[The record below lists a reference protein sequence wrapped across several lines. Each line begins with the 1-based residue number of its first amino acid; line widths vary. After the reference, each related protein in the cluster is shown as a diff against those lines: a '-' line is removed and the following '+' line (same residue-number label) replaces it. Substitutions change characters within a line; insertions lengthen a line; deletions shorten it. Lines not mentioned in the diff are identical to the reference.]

1 MKKMTQL
8 AAAIA
13 LASGA
18 LVATPAMAE
27 DKLAVSANAGFVTEY
42 YYRGQELGDAGA
54 YGGVDAEFGGFYA
67 GMWAI
72 DDGNDTDDGGLE
84 VDFYAGYG
92 FEFENG
98 LSLGLGYTR
107 YEYTYSSVYE
117 DEWVLSA
124 GFKGFAV
131 EYANGEDNNDDK
143 DDDLYNTVDEEYD
156 YDFWAVSY
164 SGDIFGIKYG
174 SYEADLDTVNAKNE
188 YDYIEISASG
198 EVVGLD
204 VSATLG
210 KKRNVKVNDGTLL
223 QDEEGSGDGYFVID
237 VSKSFDLM

>member
-1 MKKMTQL
+1 MNKMTKI

-18 LVATPAMAE
+18 LTAAPTMAE
-27 DKLAVSANAGFVTEY
+27 DKLAISANAGFVTEY
-42 YYRGQELGDAGA
+42 YYRGVELGDAGA

-67 GMWAI
+67 GVWAI
-72 DDGNDTDDGGLE
+72 DDGTDTADDGLE

-107 YEYTYSSVYE
+107 YEYTYTSSYE

-164 SGDIFGIKYG
+164 SGDVFGAKYG
-174 SYEADLDTVNAKNE
+174 RYENDTDLVANEVE
-188 YDYIEISASG
+188 YDFVELSASG

-204 VSATLG
+204 MSVTLG
-210 KKRNVKVNDGTLL
+210 KKRNV
-223 QDEEGSGDGYFVID
+223 EEGGVDQSSGDGYFVLD

>member
-27 DKLAVSANAGFVTEY
+27 DKLAISANAGFVTEY
-42 YYRGQELGDAGA
+42 YYRGVELGDAGA

-67 GMWAI
+67 GVWAI
-72 DDGNDTDDGGLE
+72 DDGTDTGDDGLE

-92 FEFENG
+92 HEFENG
-98 LSLGLGYTR
+98 LSLGVGYTR
-107 YEYTYSSVYE
+107 YEYTYTSDYE
-117 DEWVLSA
+117 DEWGLNA
-124 GFKGFAV
+124 GFAGFGF
-131 EYANGEDNNDDK
+131 EYFDGTDHQEDGGED
-143 DDDLYNTVDEEYD
+143 YD
-156 YDFWAVSY
+156 YNVYIFSY
-164 SGDIFGIKYG
+164 SADIFGFTYGRYERDESNDDTKYDWV
-174 SYEADLDTVNAKNE
+174 EL
-188 YDYIEISASG
+188 SASG

-204 VSATLG
+204 VTATLG
-210 KKRNVKVNDGTLL
+210 KKRSIEDAAGND
-223 QDEEGSGDGYFVID
+223 ESSGDGYFVID